1 MMIINRQ
8 QFNSV
13 EERPK
18 ISMLNLQL
26 KPKNFHFTKFLN
38 NPFVGDRNKHTTT
51 THYKIVFKSKN
62 LILIFPENDS

>member
-1 MMIINRQ
+1 MTMMIINRR

-51 THYKIVFKSKN
+51 TPQNSIQKQKFNINISRK
-62 LILIFPENDS
+62 